1 MFQIATS
8 FAQLVAEAE
17 PYGANCGNPKIIGLY
32 REWIAAQP
40 TTHPHLHAAWF
51 NLGVELNSGGDPD
64 AAAQA
69 YRIALA
75 HQPCFAPAAVNLGLL
90 LERNGDAAAALRV
103 WAQATQPDEARTSLL
118 NHRARLKE
126 RSGQFEEAETLLR
139 ASLHTQPNQPDVIQ
153 HWIHLRQKM
162 CSWPVLSPPAP
173 GLTHADLVRNCGP
186 LAALALFD
194 DVATQTEIGAAWVGR
209 KTLPVPVWLTPAGG
223 YAHTRLRIGYLSSDF
238 CRHAM
243 SFLIAELFERHDR
256 TRFEI
261 YGYCASPEDGSEL
274 RARVLAAFDHRRSIT
289 AVSDE
294 RAAQMIR
301 ADEIDILIDLNGLT
315 QGSRLQILR
324 HRPAPVQATYL
335 GFVGPVPVPELD
347 YLFCDA
353 TVIPHAVVPAYRP
366 APIYIAANYQ
376 ANDTRRPVPRPA
388 SRAEAGLPEG
398 GFVFCCFSNHY
409 KITQELFGA
418 WMEILR
424 RSPGS
429 YLWLIADN
437 IWSRASLLRETK
449 DAGIDP
455 ARLLFA
461 ERVDPT
467 AYLGRLAAADLFLD
481 TFPYNAGTIASDAI
495 RMGLPLLTRAGE
507 SFASRMATSLLT
519 TIGATGGISEN
530 TQEYI
535 EKAASLA
542 GDPGAY
548 ADYKRQF
555 GREVWANTLGDIA
568 GLTTSFEATLERIAV
583 RQGEGLPTVEA
594 SLLVPG

>member
-17 PYGANCGNPKIIGLY
+17 PCGANCGNPKIIGLY

-40 TTHPHLHAAWF
+40 PNHPHLHAAWF

-64 AAAQA
+64 SAAHA
-69 YRIALA
+69 YRTSLT

-90 LERNGDAAAALRV
+90 LERKGDPASALGI
-103 WAQATQPDEARTSLL
+103 WAHATQPDEARTSLL
-118 NHRARLKE
+118 NHRARLLEK
-126 RSGQFEEAETLLR
+126 SAQFEGAETLLR
-139 ASLHTQPNQPDVIQ
+139 ASLHTTPNQPDVIQ
-153 HWIHLRQKM
+153 HWLHLRQKM
-162 CSWPVLSPPAP
+162 CAWPVLAPPDP
-173 GLTHADLVRNCGP
+173 RLSTADLVRNCGP

-194 DVATQTEIGAAWVGR
+194 DVATQTEIGAGWIGR
-209 KTLPVPVWLTPAGG
+209 KTTSAPTRLSPAGG
-223 YAHTRLRIGYLSSDF
+223 YAHPRLRIGYLSSDF

-261 YGYCASPEDGSEL
+261 YGYCASPEDNSDL

-289 AVSDE
+289 SLSDE
-294 RAAQMIR
+294 QAAHIIR

-315 QGSRLQILR
+315 QGARLQILR

-335 GFVGPVPVPELD
+335 GFVGPVPLPELD
-347 YLFCDA
+347 YLLCDT
-353 TVIPHAVVPAYRP
+353 TVIPPCIAGAYRP
-366 APIYIAANYQ
+366 TPLAIAANYQ
-376 ANDTRRPVPRPA
+376 ANDTRRPVPPPA
-388 SRAEAGLPEG
+388 TRAEAGLPEH

-409 KITQELFGA
+409 KITQALFAA

-429 YLWLIADN
+429 HLWLIADN
-437 IWSRASLLRETK
+437 VWSRANLQREAEA
-449 DAGIDP
+449 AGINP

-495 RMGLPLLTRAGE
+495 RMGLPLITQSGQ

-519 TIGATGGISEN
+519 TIGAAGGVTE
-530 TQEYI
+530 TTPAYI
-535 EKAASLA
+535 ETAVHLATDPAAYRDYRRLFG
-542 GDPGAY
+542 GDI
-548 ADYKRQF
+548 
-555 GREVWANTLGDIA
+555 WAKTLGDITQ
-568 GLTTSFEATLERIAV
+568 LTTSFEATLERIAL
-583 RQGEGLPTVEA
+583 RA
-594 SLLVPG
+594 HA

>member
-1 MFQIATS
+1 
-8 FAQLVAEAE
+8 
-17 PYGANCGNPKIIGLY
+17 
-32 REWIAAQP
+32 
-40 TTHPHLHAAWF
+40 
-51 NLGVELNSGGDPD
+51 
-64 AAAQA
+64 
-69 YRIALA
+69 
-75 HQPCFAPAAVNLGLL
+75 
-90 LERNGDAAAALRV
+90 
-103 WAQATQPDEARTSLL
+103 
-118 NHRARLKE
+118 
-126 RSGQFEEAETLLR
+126 
-139 ASLHTQPNQPDVIQ
+139 
-153 HWIHLRQKM
+153 
-162 CSWPVLSPPAP
+162 
-173 GLTHADLVRNCGP
+173 
-186 LAALALFD
+186 
-194 DVATQTEIGAAWVGR
+194 
-209 KTLPVPVWLTPAGG
+209 
-223 YAHTRLRIGYLSSDF
+223 
-238 CRHAM
+238 
-243 SFLIAELFERHDR
+243 
-256 TRFEI
+256 
-261 YGYCASPEDGSEL
+261 
-274 RARVLAAFDHRRSIT
+274 
-289 AVSDE
+289 
-294 RAAQMIR
+294 
-301 ADEIDILIDLNGLT
+301 
-315 QGSRLQILR
+315 
-324 HRPAPVQATYL
+324 
-335 GFVGPVPVPELD
+335 
-347 YLFCDA
+347 
-353 TVIPHAVVPAYRP
+353 VPAYRP